1 MSNNII
7 KFPTPEERH
16 ERAKALY
23 DDIILDELSIHSMFL
38 DNMWNHLDDMQ
49 ELFISHKDFRVL
61 YTGITKISIQTSDTV
76 KKLQSQQK
84 HRPSKSEI

>member
-7 KFPTPEERH
+7 QFPSAGERR

-23 DDIILDELSIHSMFL
+23 NDIILDELSMHSEFL
-38 DNMWNHLDDMQ
+38 DNMWNHLDDMHD
-49 ELFISHKDFRVL
+49 LFSGHQDFRVL
-61 YTGITKISIQTSDTV
+61 YKGITQISIQTDSAV

-84 HRPSKSEI
+84 HSSLTSDS